1 MAETLF
7 IRLAGDGVATWAVF
21 ESTGRLLTAVARGT
35 PDQARSLLAGRRVA
49 VLVPAGDVT
58 TATADLPVASQSR
71 LRQIVPFSLEESL
84 ADDVEEM
91 TFAIGARLESGAT
104 LVSAVAKRRLDAWLE
119 ELARVGIVPN
129 RVYSEADG
137 VPDIPNTLVLLL
149 DGTRIIGRN
158 PGAAPFVLDGFT
170 IREALE
176 IAGGPT
182 PNHAL
187 VYLDGVAKA
196 EFGPELAALGE
207 ELAGLEVKVAGD
219 GLFAHLAAT
228 LAQRGGTNLLQG
240 TYAPKSNW
248 GALLRPWRLA
258 ASLLVASAAL
268 ALALQGV
275 RYWQLLRTDDA
286 LTALVAAS
294 CQRLVGDSR
303 VSACQRE
310 VQQRGGNNAAG
321 GGAEDFLST
330 LAAVAAARD
339 PELRIDALSYRNQT
353 MNLQLVARSVPALD
367 EFARGLEQTRRFDA
381 EIEAANQ
388 SDAGTEG
395 RVRIVGVNP

>member
-7 IRLAGDGVATWAVF
+7 IRLAGDGAATWAVF
-21 ESTGRLLTAVARGT
+21 ESTGRLVTAVARGS
-35 PDQARSLLAGRRVA
+35 PDHARPLLAGRRVA
-49 VLVPAGDVT
+49 VLVPAVDVT
-58 TATADLPVASQSR
+58 TAAAELPVASQSR

-91 TFAIGARLESGAT
+91 SFAIGARLESGAT
-104 LVSAVAKRRLDAWLE
+104 LVAAVAKRRLDAWLE
-119 ELARVGIVPN
+119 ELGRIGIVPN
-129 RVYSEADG
+129 SVYSEADG

-170 IREALE
+170 LREALE
-176 IAGGPT
+176 IAGGST
-182 PNHAL
+182 PSHAL
-187 VYLDGVAKA
+187 VYLDDVAKA
-196 EFGPELAALGE
+196 EFGAELAALGE
-207 ELAGLEVKVAGD
+207 EFAGLEVKVAGD
-219 GLFAHLAAT
+219 GLFPHLAAT

-258 ASLLVASAAL
+258 ASLLVASAVL
-268 ALALQGV
+268 ALVLQGV

-286 LTALVAAS
+286 LTALVTAS

-310 VQQRGGNNAAG
+310 VQQRVGTNAAG
-321 GGAEDFLST
+321 GGTEDFLST

-395 RVRIVGVNP
+395 RVRIVGANP